1 MFKIKKNIRKSNL
14 RIIIFFH
21 FCLFCFLALFIPITI
36 FFVNKSFSFKKEQ
49 EYIKTFDA
57 SCLNRYY
64 SGKFTLKFTEKNDC
78 ELVSTKNFKIN
89 PLTINK
95 KQYQIKLFNLGN
107 GQFRDKSN
115 FYTIQTIGKNAF
127 KDNKDIGQHLVIPSV
142 IRKIDDGAFAHTK
155 IETIRIKNMKNL
167 LPINEN
173 VFNGCKIKK
182 IVTPNIA
189 YKNDPNWKKICKNN
203 ENIIY
208 KPYTL
213 SDYEKFLSLRTFSI
227 GLFMFI
233 DDHKENKTSLVK
245 YKYNGGT
252 GWIIDKVDH
261 KNSNDYKYWMATN
274 LHVSKVF
281 DPLHDEEISKN
292 DKNNCHL
299 FCACTCNDIAGNE
312 IPVDEP
318 RLKIAKEKKTFYST
332 KWKQVAIET
341 KDSNKIYNANQD
353 LDFHKDLVHKHR
365 FTDFS
370 LIKIDFMLDQIN
382 DEITEKIKAKLEEKL
397 KKINNHLLFNNSLN
411 VYMPNIVKKSTKI
424 YGIGYPAKISN
435 GILLQNKIEYI
446 FQKGKVIDYFKSNGT
461 HCDFYTVKE
470 WIDNPDDRWLL
481 THGASG
487 TMMIDENFNT
497 IGIFWGSDGNTKQ
510 QTDNI
515 YQDSLMFVDRF
526 YVNGD
531 NLVAKF
537 LEI

>member
-64 SGKFTLKFTEKNDC
+64 SGKFTLKFTKKNDC
-78 ELVSTKNFKIN
+78 ELLETKNFKVN
-89 PLTINK
+89 TNWQNHK
-95 KQYQIKLFNLGN
+95 TNFFNLGN
-107 GQFRDKSN
+107 GQFRDKNN

-127 KDNKDIGQHLVIPSV
+127 KDNKDISQHLIIPSV
-142 IRKIDDGAFAHTK
+142 IKKIDDGAFANTK
-155 IETIRIKNMKNL
+155 IETIYIKNKTNF

-173 VFNGCKIKK
+173 VFTGCDIKK
-182 IVTPNIA
+182 IVTRNAA
-189 YKNDPNWKKICKNN
+189 YKNDPNWIKICRNSKN
-203 ENIIY
+203 IAC

-213 SDYEKFLSLRTFSI
+213 GDYEKFLSLRTFSI
-227 GLFMFI
+227 GLFCFI
-233 DDHKENKTSLVK
+233 DNPKENKILLEK
-245 YKYNGGT
+245 NYNGGT
-252 GWIIDKVDH
+252 GWIVDKVDH
-261 KNSNDYKYWMATN
+261 KKDDDYKYWMATN
-274 LHVSKVF
+274 LHVSTVF
-281 DPLHDEEISKN
+281 DPLYDEKISKKY
-292 DKNNCHL
+292 KNNCHL

-312 IPVDEP
+312 ILIDEP
-318 RLKIAKEKKTFYST
+318 QLRIKEEKKTFYST

-353 LDFHKDLVHKHR
+353 LDFHKNLVHKHR

-382 DEITEKIKAKLEEKL
+382 DEITKKIKTKLEKINK
-397 KKINNHLLFNNSLN
+397 HLLFNNSLN
-411 VYMPNIVKKSTKI
+411 VYMPNIAKNSTKI

-470 WIDNPDDRWLL
+470 WIDNPDDKWLL

-497 IGIFWGSDGNTKQ
+497 IGIFWGSDGNTKE

-526 YVNGD
+526 YVNED